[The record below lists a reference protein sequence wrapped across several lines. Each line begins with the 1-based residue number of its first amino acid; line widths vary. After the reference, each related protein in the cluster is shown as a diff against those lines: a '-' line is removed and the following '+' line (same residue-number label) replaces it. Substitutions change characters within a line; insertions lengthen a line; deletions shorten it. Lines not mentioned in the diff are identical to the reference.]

1 MRNHLAL
8 VTGLFLSSCLPME
21 AQIRASQIVLPQTSP
36 SLTMILFRA
45 PRVRLP
51 IIAPLIQLPVKPLSY
66 PAFLLAASYK
76 PEPSLESRLSI
87 EVFRTPFLKESSF
100 LIAHLWRGLQLDGFE
115 STLHSQNPQFG
126 STECSISFQD
136 FRSSSHD
143 QLGVTSS
150 VRFYGVSLRYNFGRD
165 VEARKPIALWRSL
178 SRIVGPALN

>member
-45 PRVRLP
+45 PQVPSSL
-51 IIAPLIQLPVKPLSY
+51 IVLSIQLPRKPLSY
-66 PAFLLAASYK
+66 PVFFLAAAYK
-76 PEPSLESRLSI
+76 PEPSLESRLPI
-87 EVFRTPFLKESSF
+87 DVFRTPFLKESSF

-126 STECSISFQD
+126 SPASGIGFQD
-136 FRSSSHD
+136 FRSSPHD
-143 QLGVTSS
+143 QAGVTSS
-150 VRFYGVSLRYNFGRD
+150 VGFYGISLRYSFGRD
-165 VEARKPIALWRSL
+165 AEARKPIALWRSL
-178 SRIVGPALN
+178 SRFVGPALN